1 MHLANVHTVGMAGP
15 GDVSQVAALFEKG
28 VAPQDVVAV
37 IAQTEGDGYARGYA
51 SLAMEGLF
59 SRKLGIE
66 PREVFERIPMLM
78 IGGTAGLM
86 HPHFTLFT
94 KSKQGGERSAGGSSK
109 RLAIGVASTRRLLP
123 EEYGTLVELDAVV
136 EATKQAMREAG
147 IDDARDIHSVQMKTP
162 SMTPARV
169 EEAKS
174 RGKEVCNANL
184 LTASGMTRGAAAL
197 GAAVAIGEI
206 ERNRITDKTIGGDAS
221 VYSNIGCASAGAEQH
236 SVRVIVIGNV
246 AGAPGNLVAA
256 HGMMKHPLDL
266 AGAYDAFRNAGLE
279 IADGQLTP
287 ASRKRLRAVFCKAGG
302 DAVSAVD
309 GRRHTM
315 RSDFLSGFS
324 GHQAKAVVHAIM
336 SSIAGTTQV
345 LANAGPE
352 HQGAPGANQICVI
365 AEAA

>member
-1 MHLANVHTVGMAGP
+1 MHLANVHTVAMTSP
-15 GDVSQVAALFEKG
+15 GDILQVAALFESS
-28 VAPQDVVAV
+28 VSPQEVVAV

-94 KSKQGGERSAGGSSK
+94 KSKAAGQAGDAKRK

-123 EEYGTLVELDAVV
+123 EEYGTLIELDAVT
-136 EATKQAMREAG
+136 EATAQAMRDAG
-147 IDDARDIHSVQMKTP
+147 IEDARDVHSVQMKTP

-169 EEAKS
+169 EDAKS
-174 RGKEVCNANL
+174 RGKEVCNPNL

-197 GAAVAIGEI
+197 GAAVALGEI
-206 ERNRITDKTIGGDAS
+206 DRKRISDKTVGGDAS
-221 VYSNIGCASAGAEQH
+221 VYTTIGCASAGAEQQA
-236 SVRVIVIGNV
+236 VRVIVIGNAPGV
-246 AGAPGNLVAA
+246 PGNLVAA
-256 HGMMKHPLDL
+256 HGMMTHQLDL
-266 AGAYDAFRNAGLE
+266 AGAYDAFRSAGLE
-279 IADGQLTP
+279 IADGRLIEN
-287 ASRKRLRAVFCKAGG
+287 SRKRLRAVFCKAGG

-315 RSDFLSGFS
+315 RSDFLSAFS
-324 GHQAKAVVHAIM
+324 GHQAKAVVHAIL
-336 SSIAGTTQV
+336 SSIAGSTQV

-352 HQGAPGANQICVI
+352 HQGAPGANLICVI

>member
-1 MHLANVHTVGMAGP
+1 
-15 GDVSQVAALFEKG
+15 
-28 VAPQDVVAV
+28 
-37 IAQTEGDGYARGYA
+37 
-51 SLAMEGLF
+51 
-59 SRKLGIE
+59 
-66 PREVFERIPMLM
+66 VFERIPMLM

-94 KSKQGGERSAGGSSK
+94 KSKHGSERSASAGAK

-123 EEYGTLVELDAVV
+123 EEYGTLVELDAVI

-147 IDDARDIHSVQMKTP
+147 IQDADDIHSVQMKTP

-169 EEAKS
+169 EDAKS
-174 RGKEVCNANL
+174 RGKGVCNANL

-206 ERNRITDKTIGGDAS
+206 ERSSITDKTIGADAS

-256 HGMMKHPLDL
+256 HGMMEHPLDL

-279 IADGQLTP
+279 VADGQLTP
-287 ASRKRLRAVFCKAGG
+287 VSRKRLRAVFCKAGG

-315 RSDFLSGFS
+315 RSDFLSAFS

>member
-1 MHLANVHTVGMAGP
+1 MHLANVHTVPMAGP
-15 GDVSQVAALFEKG
+15 GDVSQVAALFEKR
-28 VAPQDVVAV
+28 VVPQDVVAV

-59 SRKLGIE
+59 SRKLAIE

-94 KSKQGGERSAGGSSK
+94 KSKPGGERSDGMSK
-109 RLAIGVASTRRLLP
+109 RLAIGVANTRRLLP

-136 EATKQAMREAG
+136 EATKQAMRDAG
-147 IDDARDIHSVQMKTP
+147 IDDPRDIHSVQMKTP

-169 EEAKS
+169 EDAKS
-174 RGKEVCNANL
+174 RGKDVCNPNL

-197 GAAVAIGEI
+197 GAAVALGEI
-206 ERNRITDKTIGGDAS
+206 DRKRISDKTIGGDTS
-221 VYSNIGCASAGAEQH
+221 VYSNVGCASAGAEQH
-236 SVRVIVIGNV
+236 SIRVIVIGNV
-246 AGAPGNLVAA
+246 AGAPGNLIAA
-256 HGMMKHPLDL
+256 HGMMKHQLDL
-266 AGAYDAFRNAGLE
+266 AGAYEAFRNAGLE
-279 IADGQLTP
+279 VADGPLTP
-287 ASRKRLRAVFCKAGG
+287 ASQKRLRAVFCKAGG
-302 DAVSAVD
+302 DAVGAVD

-315 RSDFLSGFS
+315 RSDFLSAFS
-324 GHQAKAVVHAIM
+324 GHQAKAVVHAIV
-336 SSIAGTTQV
+336 SSVAGSTQV

-365 AEAA
+365 AETA

>member
-1 MHLANVHTVGMAGP
+1 MQLANVHTVPMAGP

-28 VAPQDVVAV
+28 VAAQDVVAL

-94 KSKQGGERSAGGSSK
+94 RSKGAEHGGGQGK

-123 EEYGTLVELDAVV
+123 EEYGTLVELDAVA

-147 IDDARDIHSVQMKTP
+147 IEDAADVHSVQMKTP

-169 EEAKS
+169 EEAKG
-174 RGKEVCNANL
+174 RGKEVCNPNL

-197 GAAVAIGEI
+197 GAAVALGELD
-206 ERNRITDKTIGGDAS
+206 RKRISDKTIGADAS
-221 VYSNIGCASAGAEQH
+221 LHSNVGCASAGAEQH

-256 HGMMKHPLDL
+256 HGMMKHQLDL
-266 AGAYDAFRNAGLE
+266 EGAYQAFRNAGLE
-279 IADGQLTP
+279 VADGRLTA
-287 ASRKRLRAVFCKAGG
+287 ASRTRLRAVFCKAGG
-302 DAVSAVD
+302 DAVGAID
-309 GRRHTM
+309 ARRHTM
-315 RSDFLSGFS
+315 RSDFLSAFS
-324 GHQAKAVVHAIM
+324 GHQAKAVVHAIV

>member
-1 MHLANVHTVGMAGP
+1 MHLANVHTVPMAGP

-28 VAPQDVVAV
+28 VAAQEVVAV

-59 SRKLGIE
+59 SRKLGVE

-94 KSKQGGERSAGGSSK
+94 KSKGERANGKDK
-109 RLAIGVASTRRLLP
+109 RLAVGVASTRRLLP
-123 EEYGTLVELDAVV
+123 EEYGTLVELEAVV

-147 IDDARDIHSVQMKTP
+147 IENAADVHSVQMKTP

-169 EEAKS
+169 EEARG
-174 RGKEVCNANL
+174 RGKEVCNPNL

-197 GAAVAIGEI
+197 GAAVALGELDRTRI
-206 ERNRITDKTIGGDAS
+206 SERTIGGDAS
-221 VYSNIGCASAGAEQH
+221 LFSNVGCASAGAEQN

-256 HGMMKHPLDL
+256 HGMMKHQLDL
-266 AGAYDAFRNAGLE
+266 DGAYEAFRNAGLE
-279 IADGQLTP
+279 IAHGRLTDR
-287 ASRKRLRAVFCKAGG
+287 ARLGDRAHLEIVR
-302 DAVSAVD
+302 DD
-309 GRRHTM
+309 
-315 RSDFLSGFS
+315 D
-324 GHQAKAVVHAIM
+324 
-336 SSIAGTTQV
+336 
-345 LANAGPE
+345 P
-352 HQGAPGANQICVI
+352 
-365 AEAA
+365 AEAELAAEVVLDQQPRERRGHAGRVELWIDGM

>member
-1 MHLANVHTVGMAGP
+1 MHLAGVHTVSMSGP
-15 GDVSQVAALFEKG
+15 GDVSQVAALFEG
-28 VAPQDVVAV
+28 SVSPQDVVAV

-86 HPHFTLFT
+86 YPHYTLFT
-94 KSKQGGERSAGGSSK
+94 KSKSAGEGDAKRK

-123 EEYGTLVELDAVV
+123 EEYGTLVELEAVA
-136 EATKQAMREAG
+136 EATAQAIRDAG
-147 IDDARDIHSVQMKTP
+147 ISDAGDVHSVQMKTP

-169 EEAKS
+169 EDAKS
-174 RGKEVCNANL
+174 RGKDVCNANL
-184 LTASGMTRGAAAL
+184 VTASGMTRGAAVL
-197 GAAVAIGEI
+197 GAAVALGEI
-206 ERNRITDKTIGGDAS
+206 ERKRITERTIGGDPS
-221 VYSNIGCASAGAEQH
+221 VYSTVGCASAGAEQH
-236 SVRVIVIGNV
+236 SVRVIVIGNA

-256 HGMMKHPLDL
+256 HGMMKHQLDL
-266 AGAYDAFRNAGLE
+266 AGAYDAFRSAGLE
-279 IADGQLTP
+279 IANGQLTEG
-287 ASRKRLRAVFCKAGG
+287 SRRRLKAVFVKAGG

-315 RSDFLSGFS
+315 RSDFLSAYS
-324 GHQAKAVVHAIM
+324 GHQAKAVVHAII
-336 SSIAGTTQV
+336 SSIAGSTQV

-352 HQGAPGANQICVI
+352 HQGAPGANQICIV
-365 AEAA
+365 AQAA

>member
-1 MHLANVHTVGMAGP
+1 MQLANVHTVPMAGP
-15 GDVSQVAALFEKG
+15 GDVSQVVALFEKG
-28 VAPQDVVAV
+28 VAAQDVVAV

-94 KSKQGGERSAGGSSK
+94 RSKGAERGGGEAK

-123 EEYGTLVELDAVV
+123 EEYGTLVELDAVA

-147 IDDARDIHSVQMKTP
+147 IEDAADVHSVQMKTP

-169 EEAKS
+169 EEAKG
-174 RGKEVCNANL
+174 RGKEVCNPNL

-197 GAAVAIGEI
+197 GAAVALGELD
-206 ERNRITDKTIGGDAS
+206 RKRISDNTIGADAS
-221 VYSNIGCASAGAEQH
+221 LHSTVGCASAGAEQN

-256 HGMMKHPLDL
+256 HGMMKHQLDL
-266 AGAYDAFRNAGLE
+266 EGASQAFRNAGLE
-279 IADGQLTP
+279 LAHGRLTD

-302 DAVSAVD
+302 DAVGAID

-315 RSDFLSGFS
+315 RSDFLSAFS
-324 GHQAKAVVHAIM
+324 GHQAKAVVHAIV

>member
-1 MHLANVHTVGMAGP
+1 MHVANVHTVPMVGP

-28 VAPQDVVAV
+28 IAPQDVVAV

-51 SLAMEGLF
+51 SLAMEGLL
-59 SRKLGIE
+59 SRKLAIE

-86 HPHFTLFT
+86 YPHVTLFT
-94 KSKQGGERSAGGSSK
+94 KSRVQGGGAGGK

-136 EATKQAMREAG
+136 EATRQAMRDVG
-147 IDDARDIHSVQMKTP
+147 IEDSRDIHSVQMKTP

-169 EEAKS
+169 EEAKA

-197 GAAVAIGEI
+197 GAAVALGELD
-206 ERNRITDKTIGGDAS
+206 RNRISDKTIGADTS
-221 VYSNIGCASAGAEQH
+221 VFSNIGSASAGAEQH

-246 AGAPGNLVAA
+246 AGGPGNLIAA
-256 HGMMKHPLDL
+256 HGMMKHQLDL
-266 AGAYDAFRNAGLE
+266 AGAYEAFRSAGLDV
-279 IADGQLTP
+279 ADGRLT
-287 ASRKRLRAVFCKAGG
+287 ANSQKRLRAVFCKAGG
-302 DAVSAVD
+302 DAIPAVD

-315 RSDFLSGFS
+315 RSDFLSAFS
-324 GHQAKAVVHAIM
+324 GHQAKAVVHAII

-352 HQGAPGANQICVI
+352 HQGAPGANQICII
-365 AEAA
+365 AEAP